1 MPCEARGGL
10 LQGAP
15 PSKRQAQGWPRTL
28 APSCPSPAPL
38 FSRRSAGFRS
48 PVSSGDTF
56 GSPWPCRGT
65 PLPRPPLNEH
75 KIFPCC
81 NYLVHLCCCGQ
92 RLLWENP
99 PGAAAEPVGEG
110 GVPRPGPPRLIHPTA
125 GPGPATRTPRRR
137 RRCPIAT
144 GPGAISTFPGLDS
157 HVPST
162 TPTPLRQ
169 EHEPFRGFAPQ
180 DVAKLPSTRLLEHPH
195 AQIRAEDAFWA
206 GGDLDSPPTHTRFRS
221 ADSHQRRGEMV
232 WELTW
237 RHARASASRRH
248 PAGKS
253 PAGGWRRAGPRSG
266 PAQLPPGPIPT
277 PVPPPTPLR
286 AGTGGGFTARRP
298 LP

>member
-1 MPCEARGGL
+1 MLQLLGSFVLLRAALALGKSPWSCCRARGG
-10 LQGAP
+10 G
-15 PSKRQAQGWPRTL
+15 
-28 APSCPSPAPL
+28 
-38 FSRRSAGFRS
+38 
-48 PVSSGDTF
+48 
-56 GSPWPCRGT
+56 
-65 PLPRPPLNEH
+65 
-75 KIFPCC
+75 
-81 NYLVHLCCCGQ
+81 
-92 RLLWENP
+92 
-99 PGAAAEPVGEG
+99 G
-110 GVPRPGPPRLIHPTA
+110 GVPRPGPPGLIHPTA
-125 GPGPATRTPRRR
+125 GPGPATRTPRR

-206 GGDLDSPPTHTRFRS
+206 GGDLDSPPKHTRFRS

-266 PAQLPPGPIPT
+266 PAQLPPGLIPI
-277 PVPPPTPLR
+277 PVPPPPPGRYWGRIYSQETSPL
-286 AGTGGGFTARRP
+286 ASTAAAVP
-298 LP
+298 SL